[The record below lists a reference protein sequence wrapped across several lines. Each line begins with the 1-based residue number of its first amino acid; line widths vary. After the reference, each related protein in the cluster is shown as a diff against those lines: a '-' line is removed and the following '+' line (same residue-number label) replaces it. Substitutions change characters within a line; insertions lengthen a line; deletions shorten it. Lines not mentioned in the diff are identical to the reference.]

1 MTPKDNVELWLNND
15 ATLYGLM
22 INAIESTDNV
32 DDAADQL
39 VKALPE
45 ATPDG
50 EKFSFEFVRST
61 MLEYWNDYQSEW
73 L

>member
-1 MTPKDNVELWLNND
+1 MKQNDNVDLWLNND
-15 ATLYGLM
+15 ETLYNLM
-22 INAIESTDNV
+22 ISAITSTDNV

-45 ATPDG
+45 ETPDG

-61 MLEYWNDYQSEW
+61 MLQYWNDYQSNW

>member
-1 MTPKDNVELWLNND
+1 MNPKDNVDLWLNND
-15 ATLYGLM
+15 ETLYNLM
-22 INAIESTDNV
+22 ISAIVSTDNV

-61 MLEYWNDYQSEW
+61 MLQYWNDYQSNW